1 MSVRNTLYNRKGW
14 KQMHI
19 ELLKLS
25 PVVKDYIWGGKKLNS
40 VWNKRGGE
48 KIAETWELSLHPDG
62 LTKVEN
68 GSYDGKTLKELLDI
82 WPKESSIGKSSA
94 LFPMFPMIIKF
105 LDTSEQISIQVHPN
119 DDYAHKHENQ
129 FGKNEVWYILDAEP
143 NAGVY
148 LGFKENVSKDQ
159 VRKSIEDGTLLDLMQ
174 FYPAKPGDVFYI
186 PAGTVH
192 TLCAGLTVVEIQQN
206 SNVTYR
212 LFDYNR
218 PGKDGKPRELH
229 IEKAL
234 DVANLNP
241 YDVPIPKIDNKSI
254 RQLASDRYFNVKEI
268 TSTGVFKRKIED
280 SFCAILFLEGSG
292 ELTDSIVKY
301 NIKKGDTYFVPAG
314 LPFKVIGEARFLEV
328 SVN

>member
-1 MSVRNTLYNRKGW
+1 
-14 KQMHI
+14 MHI

-40 VWNKRGGE
+40 VWNKVGSE

-68 GSYDGKTLKELLDI
+68 ETYNGKTLKEILESLPI
-82 WPKESSIGKSSA
+82 ESSVGKSSA
-94 LFPMFPMIIKF
+94 LFPMFPMIIKL
-105 LDTSEQISIQVHPN
+105 LDTNAQLSIQVHPK

-129 FGKNEVWYILDAEP
+129 FGKNEAWYILDAEP

-148 LGFKENVSKDQ
+148 LGFKEKVSKEQ

-174 FYPAKPGDVFYI
+174 FYPALPGSVFYI

-192 TLCAGLTVVEIQQN
+192 TLGAGLTVAEIQQN

-212 LFDYNR
+212 LFDFNR

-234 DVANLNP
+234 EVANLNP
-241 YDVPIPKIDNKSI
+241 YDVAIPKIEKKSI
-254 RQLASDRYFNVKEI
+254 RLLATDRYFNVKEI
-268 TSTGVFKRKIED
+268 TSSGVYKRKIED
-280 SFCAILFLEGSG
+280 SFCTILFLEGSG
-292 ELTDSIVKY
+292 EITDSMV
-301 NIKKGDTYFVPAG
+301 NFNFKKGDTYFVAAG
-314 LPFKVIGEARFLEV
+314 LPFKITGDARFLEV
-328 SVN
+328 SV